1 MSPSASTPSPRSPL
15 QSGWE
20 SLDPTWGSI
29 GSLRVPLD
37 FGDPDGEA
45 ARLSRLALADL
56 SILPKVGVKGQRA
69 AQWLESLSV
78 NVPERVYG
86 CHDSDRDGLVARLDV
101 GEFFLE
107 APVASTGQ
115 EKSAVER
122 VSTALAKETE
132 SGVTNVYRVE
142 RQDASLLL
150 CGKEAHK
157 VLEQTCG
164 YHFHMGNQQ
173 IGKNKGPSEPRAKQS
188 SRDVVLTRV
197 AGVSATVRALD
208 LVAGDRSRG
217 VPAFRVWTSPCY
229 GLYLWKVIS
238 EIVRDLGGGP
248 VGLRGLVNTNG
259 EG

>member
-1 MSPSASTPSPRSPL
+1 MSPSASTPSARSPI

-20 SLDPTWGSI
+20 NLSPTWGSI
-29 GSLRVPLD
+29 GTLRVPLD

-45 ARLSRLALADL
+45 ARLNSLALADL
-56 SILPKVGVKGQRA
+56 SVLPKIGLKGPHA
-69 AQWLESLSV
+69 AEWLASLNV
-78 NVPERVYG
+78 EVPERVYG

-107 APVASTGQ
+107 AAIASTGQ
-115 EKSAVER
+115 DGSAVER
-122 VSTALAKETE
+122 VSTALAKDTE
-132 SGVTNVYRVE
+132 SGVTGVYRIE
-142 RQDASLLL
+142 RQDASLLV
-150 CGKEAHK
+150 CGEEAHK

-164 YHFHMGNQQ
+164 YHFRMDNQ
-173 IGKNKGPSEPRAKQS
+173 IENKKEHSELPAEQR

-197 AGVSATVRALD
+197 AGVSATVRALN
-208 LVAGDRSRG
+208 LVARDRPRG
-217 VPAFRVWTSPCY
+217 VPAFRVWTSPSY
-229 GLYLWKVIS
+229 GLYLWEAIA